1 MAKAVSRTE
10 GIRGVDQRLY
20 PEPNT
25 MRNLN
30 MVRLDQN
37 GGWTNDVGWEP
48 QIALRSYSLA
58 DVQIDEVAPPFETFD
73 FAPCRFLGIWS
84 RHQNAEVY
92 YLHEVE
98 GRLQYYWGNFGALTY
113 RSAQVVLDS
122 DRPEPKA
129 DDCGTQLIPYGR
141 FALLINGS
149 SAPLKFWGRAR
160 TEGFGWSSPPSPPT
174 VLTPQPSALN
184 ASFVSAGN
192 TCIRIGSASSLF
204 GVGDGANGDRNTYGY
219 RYAWI
224 SNTGS
229 ISPPS
234 APTFVSWSIENTS
247 EAGKQA
253 VMLRDIAAGPEGT
266 VAHVIYRTKNLRD
279 SNDINLLETFYE
291 VARIEGNYLPQW
303 IDHLPDSMLSAV
315 PVDLQAS
322 VPIDYA
328 YKVGCEFDGRLWLAG
343 GSAHPTKIVWSEAG
357 APEQFALGSYFELGS
372 RVGGKISALIP
383 YYNALLVFRNA
394 AVDVITKLSS
404 GQYQV
409 STLDSSIGT
418 DATNSIREVPG
429 VGVMFLTKEGVY
441 VVTGGL
447 YGGSTLRVE
456 AIGVPLSEEWK
467 RLSLAALAR
476 ASATY
481 SPKEQEY
488 WVTYA
493 VDGNTECSRGA
504 VYHLQSGGW
513 SLRYGDSTLDLP
525 FTQLATDPWGW
536 IVIGTNPARR
546 PPTWDLLQPLDFYPG
561 WGLQV
566 WSYGRHWGARFTVDI
581 FIPPGENAVVAV
593 DTYELRPAGESTW
606 TSQWEDLSD
615 LDLQKAGIR
624 VKAEGLSRG
633 AYEIPLSWSTDYGYE
648 QTDVVTG
655 AGAIDA
661 KTYNGPSA
669 QKVFSTAAA
678 PFPRGYAIWE
688 TARWEGPRRMIYRW
702 DLGAPKAST
711 MRWEVKTSEAWHLLK
726 YAVESMVSA
735 TRTPNS
741 KG

>member
-1 MAKAVSRTE
+1 MAKVTSRTE

-48 QIALRSYSLA
+48 Q
-58 DVQIDEVAPPFETFD
+58 VQFLLDEYVLLPEDLQFS
-73 FAPCRFLGIWS
+73 PCRFLGIWS

-98 GRLQYYWGNFGALTY
+98 GRLQYYWGNFGNYSFLGD
-113 RSAQVVLDS
+113 VVLDT

-141 FALLINGS
+141 FALLVNGA
-149 SAPLKFWGRAR
+149 SAPIKFWGRAR
-160 TEGFGWSSPPSPPT
+160 VEGFGWSSPPSPPT

-184 ASFVSAGN
+184 ASFVSAGS

-204 GVGDGANGDRNTYGY
+204 GVGDGANGDTNTYAY

-234 APTFVSWSIENTS
+234 APTFVAWSIENTS

-253 VMLRDIAAGPEGT
+253 VMLRDLATGPEGT

-291 VARIEGNYLPQW
+291 VARIEGNHLPQW
-303 IDHLPDSMLSAV
+303 VDHLPDSMLSAV

-322 VPIDYA
+322 VPIDTA
-328 YKVGCEFDGRLWLAG
+328 YKVGAEFDGRLWLAG
-343 GSAHPTKIVWSEAG
+343 GSAHPTRIIWSEAG

-372 RVGGKISALIP
+372 RVGGKVSALVP

-404 GQYQV
+404 GQYQI

-456 AIGVPLSEEWK
+456 AIGAPLSEEWK

-488 WVTYA
+488 WVSYA

-513 SLRYGDSTLDLP
+513 SLRHGDGPQGLR

-536 IVIGTNPARR
+536 IVIGTNPIGR
-546 PPTWDLLQPLDFYPG
+546 PTTWGDMQPADIYPG

-566 WSYGRHWGARFTVDI
+566 WSYGRSWGSTFTASSSGTG
-581 FIPPGENAVVAV
+581 FVASDPV
-593 DTYELRPAGESTW
+593 FSPAGESTW

-648 QTDVVTG
+648 QTAVATG

-661 KTYNGPSA
+661 KTYGGPSA
-669 QKVFSTAAA
+669 QKVFCTAAA
-678 PFPRGYAIWE
+678 PFPRGYAIWD
-688 TARWEGPRRMIYRW
+688 TSRWEGPRRMIYRW
-702 DLGAPKAST
+702 DLGTPKAST
-711 MRWEVKTSEAWHLLK
+711 MRWEVKTSRAWHLLK
-726 YAVESMVSA
+726 YAVESMVSN

>member
-1 MAKAVSRTE
+1 MAKTTSRTE

-20 PEPNT
+20 PEPYT

-48 QIALRSYSLA
+48 Q
-58 DVQIDEVAPPFETFD
+58 VNIDTPEIGNVVIESGTLDTFD

-98 GRLQYYWGNFGALTY
+98 GRLQYYWGNFGALEY
-113 RSAQVVLDS
+113 RDAQVVLDS
-122 DRPEPKA
+122 DRPEPKS

-141 FALLINGS
+141 FALLVNGA
-149 SAPLKFWGRAR
+149 SAPIKFWGRAR

-184 ASFVSAGN
+184 ASFVSAGS

-204 GVGDGANGDRNTYGY
+204 GVGDGANKNTNTYAY

-247 EAGKQA
+247 EAGKQG
-253 VMLRDIAAGPEGT
+253 VMLRDLATGPEGT

-279 SNDINLLETFYE
+279 STSVNLLETFYE

-303 IDHLPDSMLSAV
+303 IDHLPDSMLSAA

-322 VPIDYA
+322 VPIDTA

-343 GSAHPTKIVWSEAG
+343 GSAHPTRIIWSEAG

-372 RVGGKISALIP
+372 RVGGKVSALVP

-418 DATNSIREVPG
+418 DATNSIKEVPG

-456 AIGVPLSEEWK
+456 AIGAPLSEEWK

-488 WVTYA
+488 WVTYC
-493 VDGNTECSRGA
+493 VDGNTDCSRGA

-513 SLRYGDSTLDLP
+513 SLRHGDGPRGLA

-536 IVIGTNPARR
+536 IILGTNPAGR
-546 PPTWDLLQPLDFYPG
+546 PAEWTDLENSDFFPG

-566 WSYGRHWGARFTVDI
+566 WSYGRSWGTSFTIAVNPLTETT
-581 FIPPGENAVVAV
+581 FMNAWNPA
-593 DTYELRPAGESTW
+593 PAGESTW

-615 LDLQKAGIR
+615 LDLQKAGVR

-633 AYEIPLSWSTDYGYE
+633 DYEIPLSWSTDYGYE
-648 QTDVVTG
+648 QTAVTTG

-661 KTYNGPSA
+661 KTYGGPSA
-669 QKVFSTAAA
+669 QRVFGTVTPPA
-678 PFPRGYAIWE
+678 PRGYAIWD
-688 TARWEGPRRMIYRW
+688 TSRWEGPRRMVYRW

-711 MRWEVKTSEAWHLLK
+711 MKWEVKTSRAWHLLR
-726 YAVESMVSA
+726 YSVESMVSA

-741 KG
+741 RG

>member
-1 MAKAVSRTE
+1 MAKATSRTE

-30 MVRLDQN
+30 MVRLDKN

-48 QIALRSYSLA
+48 QVALDWEGNAL
-58 DVQIDEVAPPFETFD
+58 INNEVNSQFTFD

-98 GRLQYYWGNFGALTY
+98 GNLQYYWGNFGLQSYYDARIVIDTG
-113 RSAQVVLDS
+113 
-122 DRPEPKA
+122 RPEPKA

-141 FALLINGS
+141 FALLINGT

-184 ASFVSAGN
+184 ASFVSAGS
-192 TCIRIGSASSLF
+192 TCIRIGSANSLF
-204 GVGDGANGDRNTYGY
+204 GVGDGANGDTNAYAY

-234 APTFVSWSIENTS
+234 APTFVGWSIENSS

-253 VMLRDIAAGPEGT
+253 VMLRDLATGPEGT
-266 VAHVIYRTKNLRD
+266 VAHVIYRTKNLRT
-279 SNDINLLETFYE
+279 STSVNLLETFYE
-291 VARIEGNYLPQW
+291 VARIEGNHLPQW
-303 IDHLPDSMLSAV
+303 IDHLPDSMLSAS

-322 VPIDYA
+322 VPIDTA

-343 GSAHPTKIVWSEAG
+343 GSAHPTRIVWSEPG

-447 YGGSTLRVE
+447 YGGSSLRVE
-456 AIGVPLSEEWK
+456 AIGAPLSEEWK

-513 SLRYGDSTLDLP
+513 SLRYGDNLRDLP

-536 IVIGTNPARR
+536 IVIGTNPAGR
-546 PPTWDLLQPLDFYPG
+546 PAEWSDLVDSDFYPG

-566 WSYGRHWGARFTVDI
+566 WSWGREWGATFEAWGEPRRSSSQRLHSTSCRTV
-581 FIPPGENAVVAV
+581 
-593 DTYELRPAGESTW
+593 
-606 TSQWEDLSD
+606 D
-615 LDLQKAGIR
+615 LDLAVGRPLRPGPTEGGSARQGGGPITRGLRDSPVMVDRLRIR
-624 VKAEGLSRG
+624 ADRRGDWSWRHRRQNVWWTKCPEGV
-633 AYEIPLSWSTDYGYE
+633 W
-648 QTDVVTG
+648 
-655 AGAIDA
+655 
-661 KTYNGPSA
+661 
-669 QKVFSTAAA
+669 
-678 PFPRGYAIWE
+678 
-688 TARWEGPRRMIYRW
+688 ARTR
-702 DLGAPKAST
+702 LGLPPT
-711 MRWEVKTSEAWHLLK
+711 
-726 YAVESMVSA
+726 
-735 TRTPNS
+735 
-741 KG
+741 

>member
-1 MAKAVSRTE
+1 MAKAVSRVE
-10 GIRGVDQRLY
+10 GIKGVDQRLF

-25 MRNLN
+25 MRNMN

-48 QIALRSYSLA
+48 QIRLVPSEYLGESY
-58 DVQIDEVAPPFETFD
+58 PFD
-73 FAPCRFLGIWS
+73 FAPSRFLGIWS

-92 YLHEVE
+92 YLHELE

-113 RSAQVVLDS
+113 SDARVVIDA

-129 DDCGTQLIPYGR
+129 DDPGTQLIPYGR

-149 SAPLKFWGRAR
+149 SAPIKFWGRAR
-160 TEGFGWSSPPSPPT
+160 SEGFGWSSPPAAPQ

-184 ASFVSAGN
+184 ASFVEAGN

-204 GVGDGANGDRNTYGY
+204 GVGDGANGDTNTFGY

-253 VMLRDIAAGPEGT
+253 VMLRDITSGPEGT

-279 SNDINLLETFYE
+279 SNSVNLLETFYE
-291 VARIEGNYLPQW
+291 VARIEGNFLPQW
-303 IDHLPDSMLSAV
+303 VDHLPDSMLSAA
-315 PVDLQAS
+315 PVDLTAS

-343 GSAHPTKIVWSEAG
+343 GSAHPSRIIWSEPG
-357 APEQFALGSYFELGS
+357 APEQFALGNYFELGS

-383 YYNALLVFRNA
+383 FYNAMLVFRNA
-394 AVDVITKLSS
+394 SVEVVTKLSS
-404 GQYQV
+404 GLYQI
-409 STLDSSIGT
+409 STLDSSVGT
-418 DATNSIREVPG
+418 DATNTIREVPG
-429 VGVMFLTKEGVY
+429 VGVFFLTKEGVY
-441 VVTGGL
+441 AVTGGL

-456 AIGVPLSEEWK
+456 AVGQPLSEEWK

-476 ASATY
+476 ACATY

-488 WVTYA
+488 WVTYC

-513 SLRYGDSTLDLP
+513 SLRYGDHPRGLP

-536 IVIGTNPARR
+536 VIIGTNPTER
-546 PPTWDLLQPLDFYPG
+546 PSLWGDLQLEGSYPG

-566 WSYGRHWGARFTVDI
+566 WSYGRTWGAGFTTSAL
-581 FIPPGENAVVAV
+581 IPGLEIINNFDFFQPGN
-593 DTYELRPAGESTW
+593 STW
-606 TSQWEDLSD
+606 TSQWDDLSD

-633 AYEIPLSWSTDYGYE
+633 VYEIPLSWSTDYSYE
-648 QTDVVTG
+648 QTDVVQG
-655 AGAIDA
+655 AGALDA

-669 QKVFSTAAA
+669 QKVFSTASV
-678 PFPRGYAIWE
+678 PFPRGYGIWSVSK
-688 TARWEGPRRMIYRW
+688 WEGPRRMIYRW
-702 DLGAPKAST
+702 DIGAPKGST
-711 MRWEVKTSEAWHLLK
+711 MQWEVVTDKAWHLLR
-726 YAVESMVSA
+726 YSVESMVSN
-735 TRTPNS
+735 TRTQNS